1 MVWNAKR
8 QAFKEKRGS
17 HNLLLLSDLQIIF
30 KGCAFLCVQHKR
42 LHIPFEML
50 AATNHTQMKKPNPFQ
65 PAWLDNPY
73 LPQNTPKYTRL
84 CASLWVLIGVLILMA
99 DGIALAHFADDYVE
113 AIILGILTMPTA
125 AFVIIAA
132 LEARK

>member
-1 MVWNAKR
+1 
-8 QAFKEKRGS
+8 
-17 HNLLLLSDLQIIF
+17 LQTIF

-50 AATNHTQMKKPNPFQ
+50 AATNYTQMKKPNPFQ

-99 DGIALAHFADDYVE
+99 DGCAMAHFADSTVE
-113 AIILGILTMPTA
+113 AVIVAALTMPTGIL
-125 AFVIIAA
+125 VILAA